1 MGVAS
6 TGAIRDELAV
16 DVQVV
21 GGFILDNE
29 EVVEG
34 EGEVERVS

>member
-1 MGVAS
+1 VGVAS
-6 TGAIRDELAV
+6 PGASDELAV

-21 GGFILDNE
+21 GWFILDNE

-34 EGEVERVS
+34 EGEVESVS

>member
-6 TGAIRDELAV
+6 TGEIRDEFAV
-16 DVQVV
+16 DAQVV

-29 EVVEG
+29 GVVEG
-34 EGEVERVS
+34 EGEVESVS

>member
-6 TGAIRDELAV
+6 TGLMRDELAV

-29 EVVEG
+29 EAVEG
-34 EGEVERVS
+34 EGEVESVS

>member
-6 TGAIRDELAV
+6 TGARRNELAV

-29 EVVEG
+29 EADEG
-34 EGEVERVS
+34 EGEVDRES

>member
-1 MGVAS
+1 VGVAS
-6 TGAIRDELAV
+6 TGARDELAV

-34 EGEVERVS
+34 EGEVDRES

>member
-6 TGAIRDELAV
+6 TGAMREELAV

-29 EVVEG
+29 ELVEG
-34 EGEVERVS
+34 EGEVERES

>member
-1 MGVAS
+1 VGAAS
-6 TGAIRDELAV
+6 TEAIRDELAV